1 MVVCLI
7 IQKKFLVAAVAY
19 VATLV
24 CYWVLLCIDDITH
37 AHWRDRLQ
45 SCVWPF
51 TTVVRWNCSHHFL
64 MSYQLRKYIQTA
76 IHCFR
81 PITLCCL
88 SVCTTNINVYTC
100 NSTKL
105 MMAMERDLLT
115 GMMYSMT
122 YAFSNLLPL
131 FVSESFQ
138 VYTEP
143 PLANEREQSSS
154 NVTDSESEELG
165 ERK

>member
-1 MVVCLI
+1 MLFVCMYN
-7 IQKKFLVAAVAY
+7 Q
-19 VATLV
+19 
-24 CYWVLLCIDDITH
+24 
-37 AHWRDRLQ
+37 
-45 SCVWPF
+45 
-51 TTVVRWNCSHHFL
+51 
-64 MSYQLRKYIQTA
+64 YQ
-76 IHCFR
+76 C
-81 PITLCCL
+81 
-88 SVCTTNINVYTC
+88 TC

-154 NVTDSESEELG
+154 NVTDSESEEIG
-165 ERK
+165 ER